1 MMRWIGALFVLL
13 GCGSFGFSMVAT
25 HKKEE
30 KNLRQIICA
39 IGYMECEMQYRLT
52 PLPQLLGQAAQ
63 QNSGIVQEVLGGM
76 LLELETQISTDV
88 SCCMDVVLCKR
99 KDVPPLTREALFLL
113 GQSLGRF
120 DLQGQMKELE
130 SVRSLCER
138 HLKTLEN
145 NRDVRL
151 RSYQTLGLCAGAVLA
166 ILLL

>member
-30 KNLRQIICA
+30 KTLRQIISA

-52 PLPQLLGQAAQ
+52 PLPQLLGQAAKQ
-63 QNSGIVQEVLGGM
+63 ISGVVQELLGAM
-76 LLELETQISTDV
+76 ALKLKNQISPDV
-88 SCCMDVVLCKR
+88 SCCMEELLHKR
-99 KDVPPLTREALFLL
+99 RDVPPLTREALFLL

-120 DLQGQMKELE
+120 DLQGQLKELE